1 MKEAKRN
8 EKGQEPGTAR
18 VQTVHFDQFSLLP
31 NKEDRRQRIKREE
44 VTEAEEGGEGI
55 GVVP

>member
-1 MKEAKRN
+1 MKRDK
-8 EKGQEPGTAR
+8 EPGTAR

-44 VTEAEEGGEGI
+44 VTEAEEGGEEI

>member
-1 MKEAKRN
+1 MKRDRN
-8 EKGQEPGTAR
+8 PEQQG

-31 NKEDRRQRIKREE
+31 NKEDREQRIKREE
-44 VTEAEEGGEGI
+44 VTEAEEGGEEI